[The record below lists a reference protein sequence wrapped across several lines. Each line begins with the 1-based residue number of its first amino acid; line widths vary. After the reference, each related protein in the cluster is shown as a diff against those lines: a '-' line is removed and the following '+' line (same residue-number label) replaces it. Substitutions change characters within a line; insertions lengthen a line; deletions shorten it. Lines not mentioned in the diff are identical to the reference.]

1 MAKMKGLANSGVWRV
16 RVRGTKAVLANIRLE
31 YSDGESGSEELRIF
45 IQENGE
51 GSWKEDPAAFGLRLG
66 DYGAV
71 EQIS

>member
-1 MAKMKGLANSGVWRV
+1 MAKMKGLGSSGIWRV
-16 RVRGTKAVLANIRLE
+16 RARGTDAVLANIRLE
-31 YSDGESGSEELRIF
+31 YADGESGSEELRIF

-51 GSWKEDPAAFGLRLG
+51 GSWKEDPAAFGLLLG